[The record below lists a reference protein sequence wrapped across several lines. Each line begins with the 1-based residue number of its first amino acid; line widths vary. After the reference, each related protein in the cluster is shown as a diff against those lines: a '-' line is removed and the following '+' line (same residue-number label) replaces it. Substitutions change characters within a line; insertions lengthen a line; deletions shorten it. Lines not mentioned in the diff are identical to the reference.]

1 MKVRS
6 QEKEIMDLYPLS
18 PEETAHTYKLISRV
32 NQCLGGIS
40 VILRHLSRFSP
51 AWKPGETIRILDI
64 GTGSADIPQA
74 VVRWCR
80 KRKYTVRVTAL
91 DLSGEAL
98 RMARSLLA
106 DYPEIQFVQGSCF
119 ELPFPDRSYDYVT
132 SSMFFHHLA
141 DSEAIAA
148 LKAFDR
154 IARRGIIINDLLRSR
169 QAFWGIKFLASFTR
183 DKYFK
188 NDAPLSV
195 LRGFVRDE
203 AENLIRNSGLSY
215 LRFYRHFAYR
225 FALAGEK
232 HEKL

>member
-1 MKVRS
+1 M
-6 QEKEIMDLYPLS
+6 S

-106 DYPEIQFVQGSCF
+106 DYPEIQFQSANA
-119 ELPFPDRSYDYVT
+119 LDPPFPDAGFDLV
-132 SSMFFHHLA
+132 MCNLALHHFSVEDAVRVLRRMWRLTRG
-141 DSEAIAA
+141 AI
-148 LKAFDR
+148 LV
-154 IARRGIIINDLLRSR
+154 NDLIRGRVVSFFAGTVIPLFMSNPITRFDAYLSTRRAFSDNEMLRLAFHAGIPGPRIRRYFPGR
-169 QAFWGIKFLASFTR
+169 QV
-183 DKYFK
+183 
-188 NDAPLSV
+188 LSAWKE
-195 LRGFVRDE
+195 GKP
-203 AENLIRNSGLSY
+203 GTC
-215 LRFYRHFAYR
+215 
-225 FALAGEK
+225 GES
-232 HEKL
+232 